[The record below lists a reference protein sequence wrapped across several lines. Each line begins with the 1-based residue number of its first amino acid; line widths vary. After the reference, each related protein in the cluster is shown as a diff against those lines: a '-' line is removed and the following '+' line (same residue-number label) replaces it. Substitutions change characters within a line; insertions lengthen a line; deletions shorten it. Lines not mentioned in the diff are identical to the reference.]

1 MFEHGHDMLFS
12 SGILHFLLR
21 GHVTYKSFLGKPS
34 PLVGHEIPYSFLIKL
49 LILYGHAIY

>member
-1 MFEHGHDMLFS
+1 MFEHGHDKLFS

-21 GHVTYKSFLGKPS
+21 GHVTCKSFLGKPS